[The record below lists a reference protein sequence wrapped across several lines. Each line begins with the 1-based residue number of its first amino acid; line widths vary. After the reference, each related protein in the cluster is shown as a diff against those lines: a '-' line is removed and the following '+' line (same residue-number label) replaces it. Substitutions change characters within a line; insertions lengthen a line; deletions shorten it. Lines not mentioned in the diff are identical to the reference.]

1 MNRLGLILCCD
12 FLMLNHGY
20 DSRLWGASANAPRQ
34 TLPGRVLGGEMTLG
48 DTQPKGIAIDAYTTD
63 AGEHLDRCRAAGR
76 LPDHAC
82 DPRPSRQ
89 MLGARE
95 APRTR
100 LAGCP
105 ARHPRHVP
113 SACKERSLPGY
124 SRTEGHRQE
133 EGEGGAVQLLGAKAG
148 EKNVG
153 HWKG

>member
-1 MNRLGLILCCD
+1 MGTIAACGEPLQT
-12 FLMLNHGY
+12 
-20 DSRLWGASANAPRQ
+20 SPRQ

-48 DTQPKGIAIDAYTTD
+48 DTQPKGIAIDVYATD

-76 LPDHAC
+76 LLDHAC

-105 ARHPRHVP
+105 ARRPSHVP
-113 SACKERSLPGY
+113 SACKERSLPGC
-124 SRTEGHRQE
+124 SHTEGHRQE
-133 EGEGGAVQLLGAKAG
+133 EGEGGPSSSSGPRRG
-148 EKNVG
+148 EKSVG

>member
-1 MNRLGLILCCD
+1 MNRLGLNLCCD

-20 DSRLWGASANAPRQ
+20 DSRLWEPLQ
-34 TLPGRVLGGEMTLG
+34 TPPGKRSPGRVLGGEMTLG
-48 DTQPKGIAIDAYTTD
+48 DRQPKGIAIDAYATD

-82 DPRPSRQ
+82 DLRPSRQ

-105 ARHPRHVP
+105 ARRPSHVP
-113 SACKERSLPGY
+113 SACKERSLPGC

-148 EKNVG
+148 EKSVG